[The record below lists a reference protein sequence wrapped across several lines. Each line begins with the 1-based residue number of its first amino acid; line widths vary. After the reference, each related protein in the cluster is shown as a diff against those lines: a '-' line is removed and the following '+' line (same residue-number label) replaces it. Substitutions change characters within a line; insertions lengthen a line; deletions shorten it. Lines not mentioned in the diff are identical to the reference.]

1 MLRRTLTVLT
11 PALFALPLLLT
22 PASQL
27 YADADMDDS
36 VYSGMECKYL
46 DSYAMEGQMMD
57 EGHVVYDNRL
67 GIGNR
72 AGRTLD
78 EATPE
83 NIAPGTPEI
92 PAKPATSTTLATPAI
107 PATPPPGDTRQYRMK
122 VGCPLPS
129 LENGGTV
136 IVGVIDGTV
145 FDRIECQARS
155 CVVGLGLLSGGEGGC
170 VKSNLATTMA
180 NQGGFHPDSSSPY
193 TQNENYITQNISWLK
208 LEVPPLDPEDK
219 GARNEVAE
227 AGGRLGEV
235 YSNLHCK
242 LPEHDDVSPFAP
254 NVVDDNLPQG
264 VSYIQSY
271 YVMDMDDDMMD
282 MD

>member
-170 VKSNLATTMA
+170 VESNLAMTIA
-180 NQGGFHPDSSSPY
+180 DGGGFYPASSSPY
-193 TQNENYITQNISWLK
+193 TQKEHYITQNISWLK
-208 LEVPPLDPEDK
+208 LEVPPLDPIDK
-219 GARNEVAE
+219 GARNEKAE

-242 LPEHDDVSPFAP
+242 LPEQDDLSPTAP
-254 NVVDDNLPQG
+254 GLAEQMRAEMG
-264 VSYIQSY
+264 ISYIQSY
-271 YVMDMDDDMMD
+271 YVHMDDDMMD